1 MIQGTDATIELRIR
15 SMEHAIIQ
23 AFTLYE
29 GKLNE
34 EIKDLVHSVV
44 VGFDFKGEL
53 EAELKREIRSQL
65 SDMCRKAIQNKVHYM
80 LEDRI
85 NKAIS
90 ALDKTK

>member
-44 VGFDFKGEL
+44 GGFDFKGEL
-53 EAELKREIRSQL
+53 EKELRFEIRQQL
-65 SDMCRKAIQNKVHYM
+65 SSMCKRAIQDKVHYL

-85 NKAIS
+85 NKAVA
-90 ALDKTK
+90 ALK